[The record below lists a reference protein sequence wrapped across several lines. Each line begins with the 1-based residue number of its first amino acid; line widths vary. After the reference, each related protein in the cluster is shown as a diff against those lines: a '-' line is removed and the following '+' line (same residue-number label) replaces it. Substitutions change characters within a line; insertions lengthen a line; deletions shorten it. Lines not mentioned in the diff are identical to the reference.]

1 MKTFNPPINEPRI
14 AGAFSAREPRRHDG
28 PTVSIVV
35 PCRNERNYIEAC
47 VRSLLSQ
54 ERPRHD
60 FELLVVDGMSNDGTR
75 QILERLAS
83 EDERLKIIDNPNR
96 TTPSAMNA
104 GIRHARGEYVAIL
117 GAHASYAPDYIRV
130 CAEMLDTQPDIWCS
144 GGPVVSRA
152 SSAFGTAVALAM
164 SHPVGVGNARHRFPD
179 YEGDAEGACFP
190 VFRREA
196 FERVGMYDETL
207 VRNQDD
213 EFNLR
218 VAKSGGRIFISPK
231 ARCEYFV
238 RESPAGLFRQYF
250 QYGYWRVAV
259 LRKHLIPASL
269 RQMAPVTLF
278 VLMLLGIVAGVW
290 LGGYTGVAVGAALP
304 VAYFGLLT
312 ASAMAVA
319 TKSQFLSALFFPVA
333 AVIMHFAYAAG
344 FAWALIARPDGRKLQ
359 RK

>member
-1 MKTFNPPINEPRI
+1 MKTFNPPITEIRA
-14 AGAFSAREPRRHDG
+14 AGVSSAREKGPQDR

-54 ERPRHD
+54 ERPKND
-60 FELLVVDGMSNDGTR
+60 FELLVVDGMSDDGTR
-75 QILERLAS
+75 EILEQLAS
-83 EDERLKIIDNPNR
+83 ADGRLKIIDNPRRN
-96 TTPSAMNA
+96 TPSAMNA

-130 CAEMLDTQPDIWCS
+130 CAEMLETQPDIWCS

-152 SSAFGTAVALAM
+152 STAFGAAVALAM

-196 FERVGMYDETL
+196 FDRVGLYDETL

-218 VAKSGGRIFISPK
+218 VAKSGGRIFISPR

-278 VLMLLGIVAGVW
+278 VVMLLGIVAGGW
-290 LGGYTGVAVGAALP
+290 LGGYAGLIVAAALP
-304 VAYFGLLT
+304 LVYLGLLT

-319 TKSQFLSALFFPVA
+319 SKSQFLSGLFFPVA
-333 AVIMHFAYAAG
+333 AGIMHFAYAAG
-344 FAWALIARPDGRKLQ
+344 FAWALVARPDGRKLP